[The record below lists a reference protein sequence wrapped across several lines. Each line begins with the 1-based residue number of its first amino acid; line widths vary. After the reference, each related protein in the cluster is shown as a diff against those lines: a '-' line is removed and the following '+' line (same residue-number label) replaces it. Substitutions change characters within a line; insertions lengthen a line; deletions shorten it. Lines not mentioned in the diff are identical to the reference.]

1 MKFSDYKYVR
11 PDIEF
16 INKKQIELTQKVQ
29 SATTFEETCQAIDEA
44 NTIGRDL
51 ATMINLSYIRSSINV
66 DDKFYDDERNFLDQ
80 NLPLLGETS
89 SNLSK
94 AILESK
100 FIEQLKEKYPP
111 QYFTLSEFDLKCFK
125 PEIVADLQE
134 ENRLGTA
141 YSKIIAS
148 AQVNFDGNI
157 YTLPQLTP
165 FIVSSDRVTRE
176 RAIQA
181 KVGFFEAHEAEID
194 KIYDDMVKVRTTI
207 AHKLGYKNFTE
218 LGYVRMHRSDYN
230 EEDIKVLRK
239 GVIDYVVPLATKLY
253 EAQAKRL
260 GLDHLRYFDEKY
272 EFKSGNPTP
281 KGNADWLVNNAKK
294 MYSELSPETGK
305 FFKFMVDHD
314 LLDLVS
320 RKGKESGGYCTFIDN
335 YKSPFI
341 FSNFNGTSG
350 DVDVLTHEAGHAFQ
364 CYCSKDIDISGLVFP
379 TNESAEIHSMSME
392 FFTWPWMN
400 LFFKEEVDK
409 YKYSHLGSAITFIP
423 YGTLVDHFQHEVY
436 NNPDMT
442 PAERKATWRKLEK
455 VYLPHK
461 DYEGCDFFN
470 NGGWWFQQGHI
481 FRNPFYYI
489 DYVLAQTCALEFW
502 KKLHDDYKS
511 AWKDYLN
518 LCKQGGKYSFLKLV
532 EIAKLDSPF
541 TQDCLKDVVAD
552 IEKWLFAVDQ
562 SKF

>member
-1 MKFSDYKYVR
+1 MKFSEFKYVR
-11 PDIEF
+11 LDIKF
-16 INKKQIELTQKVQ
+16 INEKQIELTNKVN
-29 SATTFEETCQAIDEA
+29 SATTFEETCLAIDEA
-44 NTIGRDL
+44 NKMGRDL
-51 ATMINLSYIRSSINV
+51 STMINISYIRSSINV
-66 DDKFYDDERNFLDQ
+66 EDKFYDEERNFLDQ

-100 FIEQLKEKYPP
+100 FIKQLKEKYPP

-134 ENRLGTA
+134 ENRLSTA

-148 AQVNFDGNI
+148 AQINFDGNN
-157 YTLPQLTP
+157 YTLSQLSP
-165 FIVSSDRVTRE
+165 FTVSSDRVTRE

-181 KVGFFEAHEAEID
+181 RVSFYQAHEDEID

-239 GVIDYVVPLATKLY
+239 GVVEYVVPLATKLY

-281 KGNADWLVNNAKK
+281 KGDAAWMVGNAKK

-305 FFKFMVDHD
+305 FFKFMVDHE
-314 LLDLVS
+314 LMDLVS

-341 FSNFNGTSG
+341 FSNFNGTAG

-364 CYCSKDIDISGLVFP
+364 CYSSQDIDISGLVFP

-442 PAERKATWRKLEK
+442 PLERKATWRRLEK
-455 VYLPHK
+455 IYQPHK
-461 DYEGCDFFN
+461 DYQGCDFYDR
-470 NGGWWFQQGHI
+470 GGWWFQQHHI
-481 FRNPFYYI
+481 FNSPFYYI

-502 KKLHDDYKS
+502 KKSQDDFKN
-511 AWKDYLN
+511 AWKDYLL

-532 EIAKLDSPF
+532 DIAKLDSPF
-541 TQDCLKDVVAD
+541 TEDCLKVVVAD
-552 IEKWLFAVDQ
+552 IEKWLFSVDQ
-562 SKF
+562 SSF